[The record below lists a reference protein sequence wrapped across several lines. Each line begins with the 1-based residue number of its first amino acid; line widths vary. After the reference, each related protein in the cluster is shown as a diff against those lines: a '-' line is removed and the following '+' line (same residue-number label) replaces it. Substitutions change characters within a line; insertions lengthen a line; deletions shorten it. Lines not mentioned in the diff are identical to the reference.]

1 MRADRCRAVGF
12 SCEPAPRRPTFLTP
26 TESHVDPVQVTDPIL
41 CGMGLFW
48 DLYQQSQISTQSD
61 RTASLGDRL
70 DRLEA
75 DVRRTQQLLRA
86 VIERLEKQTGTDLDG
101 DGRIGR

>member
-1 MRADRCRAVGF
+1 MPIPQPEPRGYPGNLGLLF
-12 SCEPAPRRPTFLTP
+12 SVHA
-26 TESHVDPVQVTDPIL
+26 
-41 CGMGLFW
+41 
-48 DLYQQSQISTQSD
+48 QSD

-75 DVRRTQQLLRA
+75 DVRRTQELLRA

-101 DGRIGR
+101 DGRIGQ